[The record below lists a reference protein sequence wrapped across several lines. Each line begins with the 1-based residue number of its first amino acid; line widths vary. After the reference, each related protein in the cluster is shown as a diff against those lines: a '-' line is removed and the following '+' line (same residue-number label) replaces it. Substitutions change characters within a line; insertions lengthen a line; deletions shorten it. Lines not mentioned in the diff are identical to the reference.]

1 MRSFYIYAMIILIL
15 LILASG
21 CRQNDTA
28 VAVPEQANIREAVT
42 VAEPQKAVDKIYS
55 SLEEYKAN
63 PVTALQIEEL
73 IGIRE
78 RDVDAFY
85 GKISDPTGGLSDVLI
100 IEPKSDRREDV
111 QLALSK
117 YKEKRMAQFEN
128 YDILDAY
135 PISQNAVI
143 YDQGDYIIML
153 MLADNDAA
161 RRIIDEYI
169 PL

>member
-1 MRSFYIYAMIILIL
+1 MRLFYIYAAIILIL
-15 LILASG
+15 LFPASG

-28 VAVPEQANIREAVT
+28 SGVPEQANIRETVT
-42 VAEPQKAVDKIYS
+42 VAKPQDAVDKIYS
-55 SLEEYKAN
+55 SLDGYKAN

-73 IGIRE
+73 LSIGE
-78 RDVDAFY
+78 RDIDAFY

-100 IEPKSDRREDV
+100 IEPKSDRRGDV

-161 RRIIDEYI
+161 RRIVDEHI